1 MFGLLVGHTG
11 EDAQGPLG
19 NGASLAQVREGP
31 WFVQIKG
38 RVDRADVDADGRL
51 HVYDYKSGRAPEAS
65 VTLQVPLYSMCLS
78 QDLGTPIEES
88 VYLSFRDRRST
99 TRADYQK
106 ASALL
111 VELTISSPFSIGIAV
126 LDFRLA
132 NRVFTLLE
140 NRETS
145 GVPNHK

>member
-1 MFGLLVGHTG
+1 M
-11 EDAQGPLG
+11 
-19 NGASLAQVREGP
+19 
-31 WFVQIKG
+31 QIKG

-99 TRADYQK
+99 ARADYQK

-111 VELTISSPFSIGIAV
+111 VETFDAIQNGRFPPKPYR
-126 LDFRLA
+126 D
-132 NRVFTLLE
+132 TLCY
-140 NRETS
+140 S
-145 GVPNHK
+145 CGFVGVCRKEIQEDA